1 VKEFMCKVSLV
12 FVGNN
17 IEADNKADYI
27 EKVRDFYQDEYGL
40 TITDD
45 EITDVIVLSEEE

>member
-1 VKEFMCKVSLV
+1 MKEFMCKVSLV

-17 IEADNKADYI
+17 VEADNEDDYI
-27 EKVRDFYQDEYGL
+27 EKVKGFYQEEYGL

-45 EITDVIVLSEEE
+45 EITDIVILSEEE